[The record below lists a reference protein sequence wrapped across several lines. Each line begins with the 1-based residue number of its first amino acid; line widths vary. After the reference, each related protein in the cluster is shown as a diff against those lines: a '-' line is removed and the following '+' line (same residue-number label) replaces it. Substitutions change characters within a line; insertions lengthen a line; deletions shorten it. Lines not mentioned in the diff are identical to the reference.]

1 MIFFRLVPQWF
12 LLQIPPLIQH
22 SLLVYIIVG
31 WPHPNCQGGPVNKR
45 NLWCLFAHCPHYN
58 DRKRSLF
65 SSKMHKFE
73 NAAQIG
79 DIWKRSPN
87 VIVWTAKFTCA
98 CIKNGCGVFF
108 IACLIFLTFYC
119 GRGNN
124 FETIIW
130 TRIFWSGLVQQR
142 IIKIASLWKDASG
155 KIFAPLKEIDAFLRS
170 HVLCCD
176 RYILGVTNITFF
188 IAILNILILAFSV

>member
-73 NAAQIG
+73 NAVQIG

-130 TRIFWSGLVQQR
+130 TRIFDPFWFN
-142 IIKIASLWKDASG
+142 KESLKSHRFEKTRVA
-155 KIFAPLKEIDAFLRS
+155 KNLLR
-170 HVLCCD
+170 
-176 RYILGVTNITFF
+176 
-188 IAILNILILAFSV
+188 